1 MEYASKAVGTAG
13 LTTGII
19 GTALGAL
26 TGAGGIAGILGGGNN
41 RNAQS
46 SDPGDRPVTRY
57 EMGLMQEN
65 NALKTELS
73 QVRAERYADAKAD
86 LLQSQLNQNSIWIAG
101 ATANMGFMNE
111 QIQKLS
117 GMTRLAIP
125 DTNVVTFKTAAIST
139 STTSATDT
147 NG

>member
-1 MEYASKAVGTAG
+1 MEYASRAVGNAA

-19 GTALGAL
+19 GTALGAMN
-26 TGAGGIAGILGGGNN
+26 GAGGLLGILGGTQQ
-41 RNAQS
+41 RSQS

-65 NALKTELS
+65 NALKNELS
-73 QVRAERYADAKAD
+73 QLRSERYADAKSDA
-86 LLQSQLNQNSIWIAG
+86 LQAQLNQNSIWVAT
-101 ATANMGFMNE
+101 ATANMGFMSE

-125 DTNVVTFKTAAIST
+125 DTNVVTFKTAAVSA
-139 STTSATDT
+139 SDTSAAA

>member
-1 MEYASKAVGTAG
+1 MEYTSKAVGNAA

-26 TGAGGIAGILGGGNN
+26 TGAGGIAGILGVNAN
-41 RNAQS
+41 RTAQG
-46 SDPGDRPVTRY
+46 DPGDRPVTRY
-57 EMGLMQEN
+57 EMGLMQEITDKN
-65 NALKTELS
+65 IRIAQLES
-73 QVRAERYADAKAD
+73 ERYADVRAD
-86 LLQSQLNQNSIWIAG
+86 GVQAQLNQNAVWVAT

-117 GMTRLAIP
+117 GMTRTVIP
-125 DTNVVTFKTAAIST
+125 DVNVVTLKTAAAAA
-139 STTSATDT
+139 SATTDAG